1 MITFGI
7 RVKENKVK
15 GDLGKFRQYLG
26 TLTNNLLTQEACLT
40 SRQALKYAPPIV
52 PNGGKGDTA
61 AAGKMGERAI
71 DKDVRAIFAEPG
83 STLASVFDK
92 GKNARAL
99 QKFQAWRTRPLA
111 NSSSTLMTKLHED
124 TDENRAFNKAANLY
138 ANKPSQSKIVTS
150 PADMRSLH
158 EIERKNGRV
167 VREGR
172 PSRQVK
178 RYPHIVEKASMIKKY
193 VAMRALQVG
202 KLKSGW
208 WEVINKYGRG
218 LVIFGRTVDAGAKG
232 LPKYITRHSGN
243 GILAKAFSGNS
254 KKVTIKNELG
264 DADGAGLRAKTF
276 SLVMRDRMAAIAKR
290 PYQVYANRIVRNW
303 NNNQAPNA

>member
-7 RVKENKVK
+7 RVRENKVK
-15 GDLGKFRQYLG
+15 GDLGKFGVALG
-26 TLTNNLLTQEACLT
+26 QLSGELLTQEACLT
-40 SRQALKYAPPIV
+40 ARSAIKYAPPLV
-52 PNGGKGDTA
+52 QTGGKGDTA
-61 AAGKMGERAI
+61 AAGKMGVRAI

-92 GKNARAL
+92 GKNAKAL
-99 QKFQAWRTRPLA
+99 ERFKAWRTRPLA

-124 TDENRAFNKAANLY
+124 IDETRAFNKAANLY
-138 ANKPSQSKIVTS
+138 ANKPSQSKIVST
-150 PADMRSLH
+150 PAEMRSLH

-172 PSRQVK
+172 PSAQVK
-178 RYPHIVEKASMIKKY
+178 RYPHIVDKAATIKKY

-208 WEVINKYGRG
+208 WQIIKTYGSN
-218 LVIFGRTVDAGAKG
+218 LVIFGRLVNSGAKG

-276 SLVMRDRMAAIAKR
+276 SRVLRDRQAAIAKR

-303 NNNQAPNA
+303 NSNQAPNA

>member
-15 GDLGKFRQYLG
+15 GDLGKFRVYLEK
-26 TLTNNLLTQEACLT
+26 LTGDLLTQEACLT
-40 SRQALKYAPPIV
+40 ARSALKYAPPLV
-52 PNGGKGDTA
+52 RSGGKGDTA
-61 AAGKMGERAI
+61 EAGRMGIRAI

-92 GKNARAL
+92 GKNAKAL
-99 QKFQAWRTRPLA
+99 QKFQAWRERPLA
-111 NSSSTLMTKLHED
+111 NSSSTLMRKLHDD
-124 TDENRAFNKAANLY
+124 TDENRAFSKAANLY
-138 ANKPSQSKIVTS
+138 ANKPSQSRVVTS
-150 PADMRSLH
+150 LAEMRPLH
-158 EIERKNGRV
+158 QAERKNGRV
-167 VREGR
+167 VKEGR

-178 RYPHIVEKASMIKKY
+178 RYPHIVEKAAMIKRY
-193 VAMRALQVG
+193 VVERSLQVG

-208 WEVINKYGRG
+208 WEIINK
-218 LVIFGRTVDAGAKG
+218 FGRNLVVFGRVVNAGAKG

-243 GILAKAFSGNS
+243 GALLKAFSGNS
-254 KKVTIKNELG
+254 KKVTIKNEMG

-276 SLVMRDRMAAIAKR
+276 ALVIRDRQAAIAKR